1 VHVRPAAESL
11 KRRFGY
17 PLDPWDQGRFV
28 RIGMVEE
35 LLLQPTRAQLRADLR
50 ARRAALKPGER
61 LAAADAVA
69 RHLGEREELRQPGY
83 VGGYWAVNGELPLH
97 AVQLRLAPGQVWCL
111 PVVQADGGLRF
122 APWRAGDPMV
132 PNRYGIPE
140 PDSTATLDPQ
150 DLSLVL
156 LPLLGFDRLGV
167 RLGMGGGYYDR
178 AFAFRHRRPAPPHLV
193 GVGYACQELPALPAE
208 AWDVRLDGVATE
220 HGFLAIGR

>member
-1 VHVRPAAESL
+1 
-11 KRRFGY
+11 
-17 PLDPWDQGRFV
+17 
-28 RIGMVEE
+28 MVEE
-35 LLLQPTRAQLRADLR
+35 LFLQPTRAQLRAELR

-69 RHLGEREELRQPGY
+69 RHLGERDELRQPGY
-83 VGGYWAVNGELPLH
+83 IGGYWAVNGELPLH

-122 APWRAGDPMV
+122 APWRAGDPLV

-140 PDSTATLDPQ
+140 PDTAATLAPQ

-156 LPLLGFDRLGV
+156 LPLLGFDRRGA

-178 AFAFRHRRPAPPHLV
+178 AFSFRRDLPAPPRLI

-208 AWDVRLDGVATE
+208 AWDVHLDGVATE
-220 HGFLAIGR
+220 HAFLTIAR